1 MYLLQHRI
9 KLVIRASLQDIKS
22 LSTRSLSPLNDA
34 LKLSTMFKTP
44 LHWALKSSTQG
55 PLALFMRHQNPLHEF
70 LNPLYKVHR
79 PSVWPNAPPYIVPH
93 PSGCAPPPPPLFF
106 DKTLPRTYAGSKKET
121 QFFYCFSCALHRT
134 LVRPKT

>member
-9 KLVIRASLQDIKS
+9 KLVISASLQDIKS

-79 PSVWPNAPPYIVPH
+79 PSVWPNAPPSIVPH
-93 PSGCAPPPPPLFF
+93 PSGCPPLPLFSLIKHSLAHMLALRKKPYFF
-106 DKTLPRTYAGSKKET
+106 IV
-121 QFFYCFSCALHRT
+121 F
-134 LVRPKT
+134 LVHSIEH